1 MKTIFLISSIFYIL
15 GLKIGHKIDVF
26 RNYNPIEKI
35 TTTKQVIKEAVKPVY
50 FQDEV
55 KQKSKA
61 DSIRNEQIIRKKEV
75 NTNRF

>member
-35 TTTKQVIKEAVKPVY
+35 STTKQVIKEAVKPVY

>member
-35 TTTKQVIKEAVKPVY
+35 TTTKQVIKDAVKPVY

-55 KQKSKA
+55 KQKSTA
-61 DSIRNEQIIRKKEV
+61 DSTSTGQVNEKKEV
-75 NTNRF
+75 NTNHF

>member
-1 MKTIFLISSIFYIL
+1 MKTIFLISSIFYII

-26 RNYNPIEKI
+26 KNYNPIEKI

-55 KQKSKA
+55 KQDIKTDSTRIEKIA
-61 DSIRNEQIIRKKEV
+61 DKKEV
-75 NTNRF
+75 NEKHF

>member
-1 MKTIFLISSIFYIL
+1 MKTIFLISSIFYII

-26 RNYNPIEKI
+26 KNYNPIEKI

-55 KQKSKA
+55 KQDNKNDSTKLENIA
-61 DSIRNEQIIRKKEV
+61 DKKEV
-75 NTNRF
+75 NENHF

>member
-1 MKTIFLISSIFYIL
+1 MKAIFLLSSLFYLL

-55 KQKSKA
+55 QQKSKA
-61 DSIRNEQIIRKKEV
+61 DSTRSGQITEKKEV
-75 NTNRF
+75 NTNHF

>member
-1 MKTIFLISSIFYIL
+1 MKTIFLISSIFYII

-55 KQKSKA
+55 QQKSKA
-61 DSIRNEQIIRKKEV
+61 DSTRSRQITDKKEV
-75 NTNRF
+75 NKNNF

>member
-15 GLKIGHKIDVF
+15 GLKIGHKIDIF

-50 FQDEV
+50 FQDEG
-55 KQKSKA
+55 KQKSQA
-61 DSIRNEQIIRKKEV
+61 DSTKSKQITEKKEV
-75 NTNRF
+75 NTNHF

>member
-35 TTTKQVIKEAVKPVY
+35 STTKQVIKEAVKPVY

-55 KQKSKA
+55 KQKSTA
-61 DSIRNEQIIRKKEV
+61 DSTMSGQITKKKEV
-75 NTNRF
+75 NKDNL

>member
-35 TTTKQVIKEAVKPVY
+35 TTTKQVIKETVKPAY

-61 DSIRNEQIIRKKEV
+61 DSTFNGQITEKKEV
-75 NTNRF
+75 NSNHF

>member
-61 DSIRNEQIIRKKEV
+61 DSTSNRQITEKKEL
-75 NTNRF
+75 NTNQF

>member
-15 GLKIGHKIDVF
+15 GLKIGHKIDLF

-50 FQDEV
+50 FDDEV
-55 KQKSKA
+55 KQKSTA
-61 DSIRNEQIIRKKEV
+61 DSTVNGQITEKKEV
-75 NTNRF
+75 NKTHF